1 MSLLPRLT
9 CDDVGES
16 MSAKVAYKLAGEAT
30 VALLILPLCLKL
42 HTVFMEGAADL
53 DSKLVA
59 ITNAINDLCGE
70 LSSKSESIIGD
81 IIQIKSL
88 STKLNDSCQSL
99 QSAQLDVKTQ
109 LKNYFADA
117 VWWLLEKIGLVV
129 GGSAATVTS
138 VAVVADAVKGEKVTK
153 ISYVNLIWSRIMN
166 IRHETV
172 CKFAAM
178 WEKLVES
185 LGLVG
190 TICKEPEL
198 MLPSYKLKI

>member
-1 MSLLPRLT
+1 MSFLPRLT
-9 CDDVGES
+9 CDDVGET

-30 VALLILPLCLKL
+30 MALMILPLCLKI

-117 VWWLLEKIGLVV
+117 VWWILEKIGLVV
-129 GGSAATVTS
+129 GSSAATVTS
-138 VAVVADAVKGEKVTK
+138 VAVIADAVKDKGKE

-166 IRHETV
+166 IRHEAV
-172 CKFAAM
+172 CKLAGV
-178 WEKLVES
+178 WEKLIES
-185 LGLVG
+185 SGLIT
-190 TICKEPEL
+190 TICTKPEL
-198 MLPSYKLKI
+198 LLPSYKLKI